1 MYFYLEKNSLLNGQI
16 IVVFQTENQIP
27 NYKEIT
33 NFGELVE
40 FKGSNI
46 PSVWEYSKTEDILYD
61 INDKPSP
68 YHILKNKKWVVEDK
82 DGFKEYCNTQ
92 INTIKNEILDYG
104 FDYEINKVK
113 HRQKCRVKDITFM
126 AITALVMFLVKT
138 FLHKDITRTWYFEDD
153 FGYEMDMVKL
163 VQLMFYGSNFVQSV
177 YDTENW
183 FKTKVNPKEVTKAEF
198 ESKRKEIHSN
208 LAKG

>member
-1 MYFYLEKNSLLNGQI
+1 MYFYLSKNSLLNGEIVI
-16 IVVFQTENQIP
+16 IFKTENQIP

-33 NFGELVE
+33 NFGELTE
-40 FKGSNI
+40 FKGESI
-46 PSVWEYSKTEDILYD
+46 PANWEYSKTEDELYD

-82 DGFKEYCNTQ
+82 EGFKEYCNTK

-177 YDTENW
+177 YDTENF
-183 FKTKVNPKEVTKAEF
+183 FKLLEEPKLI
-198 ESKRKEIHSN
+198 SKN
-208 LAKG
+208 DYLAKIKDFMEGGN

>member
-1 MYFYLEKNSLLNGQI
+1 MYFYLNKERLLNGEVTVI
-16 IVVFQTENQIP
+16 FQTESQIP

-40 FKGSNI
+40 FQGDNI
-46 PSVWEYSKTEDILYD
+46 PANWEYSVTEDVLYN

-68 YHILKNKKWVVEDK
+68 FHILKNKKWIVEDK
-82 DGFKEYCNTQ
+82 EGFKKYCEEQ
-92 INTIKNEILDYG
+92 INAIKNEILDYG

-138 FLHKDITRTWYFEDD
+138 FLHKDITRIWYFEDD
-153 FGYEMDMVKL
+153 FGYEMDMIKL

-177 YDTENW
+177 YDTENY
-183 FKTKVNPKEVTKAEF
+183 FKTLEEPMLIKKEDYENKIKEF
-198 ESKRKEIHSN
+198 MKNSN
-208 LAKG
+208 

>member
-1 MYFYLEKNSLLNGQI
+1 MFFYLNKESLLNGEVVI
-16 IVVFQTENQIP
+16 IFQTENQIP

-33 NFGELVE
+33 NFGALVE
-40 FKGSNI
+40 FKGESI
-46 PSVWEYSKTEDILYD
+46 PDNWEYSITEDMLYD
-61 INDKPSP
+61 IKDKPSP
-68 YHILKNKKWVVEDK
+68 YHILKNKKWIVEDK
-82 DGFKEYCNTQ
+82 EGFKEYCDTQ

-138 FLHKDITRTWYFEDD
+138 FLHKDISRTWYFEDD

-177 YDTENW
+177 DDTENF
-183 FKTKVNPKEVTKAEF
+183 FKLLEEPKLINKDDY
-198 ESKRKEIHSN
+198 
-208 LAKG
+208 LAKIKEFMVGGN

>member
-1 MYFYLEKNSLLNGQI
+1 MYFYLNKERLINGEV
-16 IVVFQTENQIP
+16 IVIFQTENQIP
-27 NYKEIT
+27 NYKEIS

-40 FKGSNI
+40 FQGDNI
-46 PSVWEYSKTEDILYD
+46 PANWEYSVTEDVLYD

-68 YHILKNKKWVVEDK
+68 FHILKNKKWVVEDEQ
-82 DGFKEYCNTQ
+82 GFKKYCEEQ
-92 INTIKNEILDYG
+92 INNIKNEILDYG
-104 FDYEINKVK
+104 FDYEIDKIK

-153 FGYEMDMVKL
+153 FGYEMDMIKL

-177 YDTENW
+177 YDTENY
-183 FKTKVNPKEVTKAEF
+183 FKTLEEPMLIKKEDYENKIKEF
-198 ESKRKEIHSN
+198 MKNSN
-208 LAKG
+208 

>member
-16 IVVFQTENQIP
+16 MVVFQTENQIP

-46 PSVWEYSKTEDILYD
+46 PSVWEYSATEDMLYD
-61 INDKPSP
+61 IKDKPSP
-68 YHILKNKKWVVEDK
+68 YHVLKNKKWIVEDK
-82 DGFKEYCNTQ
+82 DGFKEYCNTK

-177 YDTENW
+177 YDTENF
-183 FKTKVNPKEVTKAEF
+183 FKLLEEPKLI
-198 ESKRKEIHSN
+198 SKN
-208 LAKG
+208 DYLAKIKDFMEGGN

>member
-1 MYFYLEKNSLLNGQI
+1 MFFYLNKESLLNGEVVI
-16 IVVFQTENQIP
+16 IFQTENQIP

-40 FKGSNI
+40 FKGESI
-46 PSVWEYSKTEDILYD
+46 PANWGYSLAEDMLYD
-61 INDKPSP
+61 IKDKPSP

-82 DGFKEYCNTQ
+82 EGFKEYCNTK
-92 INTIKNEILDYG
+92 INTVKNEILDYG

-177 YDTENW
+177 YDTENF
-183 FKTKVNPKEVTKAEF
+183 FKLLEEPKLINKDDY
-198 ESKRKEIHSN
+198 
-208 LAKG
+208 LAKIKDFMEGGN

>member
-1 MYFYLEKNSLLNGQI
+1 MFFYLNKESLLNGEVVI
-16 IVVFQTENQIP
+16 IFQTENQIP

-40 FKGSNI
+40 FKGESI
-46 PSVWEYSKTEDILYD
+46 PANWEYSLTEDMLYD
-61 INDKPSP
+61 IKDKPSP

-82 DGFKEYCNTQ
+82 EGFKEYCDTQ
-92 INTIKNEILDYG
+92 INTVKNEILDYG

-177 YDTENW
+177 YDTENF
-183 FKTKVNPKEVTKAEF
+183 FKLLEEPKLI
-198 ESKRKEIHSN
+198 SKN
-208 LAKG
+208 DYLAKIKDFMEGGN

>member
-1 MYFYLEKNSLLNGQI
+1 MYFYLNKERLLNGEVTVI
-16 IVVFQTENQIP
+16 FQTENQIP
-27 NYKEIT
+27 NYKEIV

-40 FKGSNI
+40 FHGDNI
-46 PSVWEYSKTEDILYD
+46 PSSWEYSEAEDVLYD

-68 YHILKNKKWVVEDK
+68 YHILKNKKWVVEDEQ
-82 DGFKEYCNTQ
+82 GFKKYCEEQ
-92 INTIKNEILDYG
+92 INNIKNEILDYG
-104 FDYEINKVK
+104 FDYEIDKIK

-177 YDTENW
+177 YDTENY
-183 FKTKVNPKEVTKAEF
+183 FKTLEDPKLIKKEDYLTKIKEF
-198 ESKRKEIHSN
+198 MENEN
-208 LAKG
+208 

>member
-1 MYFYLEKNSLLNGQI
+1 MFFYLNKESLLNGEVVI
-16 IVVFQTENQIP
+16 IFQTENQIP

-33 NFGELVE
+33 NFEVLVE
-40 FKGSNI
+40 FKGESI
-46 PSVWEYSKTEDILYD
+46 PDNWEYSATEDMLYD
-61 INDKPSP
+61 IKDKPSP
-68 YHILKNKKWVVEDK
+68 YHILKNKKWVVEDNK
-82 DGFKEYCNTQ
+82 GFKEYCDNKVN
-92 INTIKNEILDYG
+92 IIKNEILDYG
-104 FDYEINKVK
+104 FDYEIKGVK

-177 YDTENW
+177 YDTENF
-183 FKTKVNPKEVTKAEF
+183 FKLLEEPKLINKDEY
-198 ESKRKEIHSN
+198 
-208 LAKG
+208 LAKIKEFMAGGN

>member
-1 MYFYLEKNSLLNGQI
+1 MFFYLNKENLLNGEI
-16 IVVFQTENQIP
+16 TIVFQTENKIP

-40 FKGSNI
+40 YSGKNI
-46 PSVWEYSKTEDILYD
+46 PANWEYSLAEDTFYNIE
-61 INDKPSP
+61 DKPSP
-68 YHILKNKKWVVEDK
+68 FHVLKNKKWIVEDK
-82 DGFKEYCNTQ
+82 EGFKEYCNTK

-177 YDTENW
+177 YDTENF
-183 FKTKVNPKEVTKAEF
+183 FKLLEEPKLI
-198 ESKRKEIHSN
+198 SKN
-208 LAKG
+208 DYLAKIKDFMEGGN

>member
-1 MYFYLEKNSLLNGQI
+1 MYFYLNKERLLNGEVTVI
-16 IVVFQTENQIP
+16 FQTENQIP

-40 FKGSNI
+40 FQGDNI
-46 PSVWEYSKTEDILYD
+46 PANWEYSATEDVLYD

-68 YHILKNKKWVVEDK
+68 FHILRDKKWIVEDK
-82 DGFKEYCNTQ
+82 EGFKKYCEEQ
-92 INTIKNEILDYG
+92 INAIKNEILDYG

-138 FLHKDITRTWYFEDD
+138 FLHKDITKTWYFEDD

-177 YDTENW
+177 YDTENY
-183 FKTKVNPKEVTKAEF
+183 FKTLEDPKLIKKEDYLTKIKEF
-198 ESKRKEIHSN
+198 MENEN
-208 LAKG
+208 

>member
-1 MYFYLEKNSLLNGQI
+1 MYFYLNKERLLNREV
-16 IVVFQTENQIP
+16 IVIFQTENQIP
-27 NYKEIT
+27 NYKEII
-33 NFGELVE
+33 NFGDLVE
-40 FKGSNI
+40 FKGNNI
-46 PSVWEYSKTEDILYD
+46 PSVWEYSEVEDVLYD

-68 YHILKNKKWVVEDK
+68 YHILKNKKWVVEDEQ
-82 DGFKEYCNTQ
+82 GFKEYCDNKVN
-92 INTIKNEILDYG
+92 IIKNEILDYG
-104 FDYEINKVK
+104 FDYEIKGVK

-177 YDTENW
+177 YDTENF
-183 FKTKVNPKEVTKAEF
+183 FKLLEEPKLI
-198 ESKRKEIHSN
+198 SKN
-208 LAKG
+208 DYLAKIKDFMEGGN

>member
-1 MYFYLEKNSLLNGQI
+1 MFFYLNKESLLNGEVVI
-16 IVVFQTENQIP
+16 IFQTENQIP

-33 NFGELVE
+33 NFGALVE
-40 FKGSNI
+40 FKGESI
-46 PSVWEYSKTEDILYD
+46 PDNWEYSITEDMLYD
-61 INDKPSP
+61 IKDKPSP
-68 YHILKNKKWVVEDK
+68 YHILKNKKWIVEDK
-82 DGFKEYCNTQ
+82 EGFKEYCDTQ

-138 FLHKDITRTWYFEDD
+138 FLHKDISRTWYFEDD

-163 VQLMFYGSNFVQSV
+163 VQLMFSGSNFVQSV
-177 YDTENW
+177 YDTENF
-183 FKTKVNPKEVTKAEF
+183 FKLLEEPKLINKDDY
-198 ESKRKEIHSN
+198 
-208 LAKG
+208 LAKIKEFMVGGN

>member
-1 MYFYLEKNSLLNGQI
+1 MFFYLNKESLLNGEVVI
-16 IVVFQTENQIP
+16 IFQTENQIP

-40 FKGSNI
+40 FKGESI
-46 PSVWEYSKTEDILYD
+46 PDIWEYSATEDMLYD
-61 INDKPSP
+61 IKDKPSP
-68 YHILKNKKWVVEDK
+68 YHILKNKKWVVEDNK
-82 DGFKEYCNTQ
+82 GFKEYCDNKVN
-92 INTIKNEILDYG
+92 IIKNEILDYG
-104 FDYEINKVK
+104 FDYEIDKVK

-177 YDTENW
+177 YDTENF
-183 FKTKVNPKEVTKAEF
+183 FKLLEEPKLINKDEY
-198 ESKRKEIHSN
+198 
-208 LAKG
+208 LAKIKEFMAGGN

>member
-16 IVVFQTENQIP
+16 IVVFQTDKQLP
-27 NYKEIT
+27 NYKEST

-40 FKGSNI
+40 LKGSNI

-68 YHILKNKKWVVEDK
+68 YHILKNKKWIVEDK
-82 DGFKEYCNTQ
+82 DGFKEYCNTK

-177 YDTENW
+177 YDTENF
-183 FKTKVNPKEVTKAEF
+183 FKLLEEPKLINKDDY
-198 ESKRKEIHSN
+198 
-208 LAKG
+208 LAKIKEFMAGGN

>member
-1 MYFYLEKNSLLNGQI
+1 MYFYLEKNSILNGQI

-68 YHILKNKKWVVEDK
+68 YHILKNKKWIVEDK
-82 DGFKEYCNTQ
+82 DGFKEYCNTK

-177 YDTENW
+177 YDTENF
-183 FKTKVNPKEVTKAEF
+183 FKLLEEPKLINKDDY
-198 ESKRKEIHSN
+198 
-208 LAKG
+208 LAKIKEFMAGGN

>member
-1 MYFYLEKNSLLNGQI
+1 MYFYLNKERLINGEV
-16 IVVFQTENQIP
+16 IVIFQTENQIP

-40 FKGSNI
+40 FQGDNI
-46 PSVWEYSKTEDILYD
+46 PANWEYSATEDVLYD

-68 YHILKNKKWVVEDK
+68 FHILKNKKWIVEDEQ
-82 DGFKEYCNTQ
+82 GFKKYCEEQ
-92 INTIKNEILDYG
+92 INNIKNEILDYG
-104 FDYEINKVK
+104 FDYEIDKIK

-177 YDTENW
+177 YDTENY
-183 FKTKVNPKEVTKAEF
+183 FKTLEDPKLIKKEDYLTKIKEF
-198 ESKRKEIHSN
+198 MENEN
-208 LAKG
+208 

>member
-1 MYFYLEKNSLLNGQI
+1 MFFYLNKESLLNGEVVI
-16 IVVFQTENQIP
+16 IFQTENQIP

-40 FKGSNI
+40 FKGESI
-46 PSVWEYSKTEDILYD
+46 PANWEYSLTEDMLYD
-61 INDKPSP
+61 IKDKPSP

-82 DGFKEYCNTQ
+82 EGFKEYCDTQ
-92 INTIKNEILDYG
+92 INTVKNEILDYG

-177 YDTENW
+177 YDTENF
-183 FKTKVNPKEVTKAEF
+183 FKLLEEPKLINKDEY
-198 ESKRKEIHSN
+198 
-208 LAKG
+208 LAKIKEFMAGGN

>member
-1 MYFYLEKNSLLNGQI
+1 MFFYLNKENLLNGEVTI
-16 IVVFQTENQIP
+16 IFQTENQIP

-40 FKGSNI
+40 FKGESI
-46 PSVWEYSKTEDILYD
+46 PANWEYSITEDMLYD
-61 INDKPSP
+61 IKDKPSH
-68 YHILKNKKWVVEDK
+68 YHILKNKKWIVEDK
-82 DGFKEYCNTQ
+82 DGFKEYCFNN
-92 INTIKNEILDYG
+92 IDNIKEEILEYG
-104 FDYEINKVK
+104 FDYEITNGDK

-177 YDTENW
+177 YDTENF
-183 FKTKVNPKEVTKAEF
+183 FKLLEEPKLINKDDY
-198 ESKRKEIHSN
+198 
-208 LAKG
+208 LAKIKEFMAGGN

>member
-1 MYFYLEKNSLLNGQI
+1 MYFYLNKERLLNGEV
-16 IVVFQTENQIP
+16 IVMFQTENQIP

-40 FKGSNI
+40 FKGDNI
-46 PSVWEYSKTEDILYD
+46 PAVWEYSEAEDVLYD

-68 YHILKNKKWVVEDK
+68 YHILKNKKWVVEDNK
-82 DGFKEYCNTQ
+82 GFKEYCDNKVN
-92 INTIKNEILDYG
+92 IIKNEILDYG
-104 FDYEINKVK
+104 FDYEIKGVK
-113 HRQKCRVKDITFM
+113 HMQKCRVKDITFM

-177 YDTENW
+177 YDAENY
-183 FKTKVNPKEVTKAEF
+183 FKTLEELKLIDKNDY
-198 ESKRKEIHSN
+198 
-208 LAKG
+208 LAKIKEFMQGGN

>member
-1 MYFYLEKNSLLNGQI
+1 MYFYLNKERLLNGEVTVI
-16 IVVFQTENQIP
+16 FQTENQIP

-40 FKGSNI
+40 FKGESI
-46 PSVWEYSKTEDILYD
+46 PANWEYSLTEDMLYD
-61 INDKPSP
+61 IKDKPSP

-82 DGFKEYCNTQ
+82 EGFKEYCDTQ
-92 INTIKNEILDYG
+92 INTVKNEILDYG

-177 YDTENW
+177 YDAENF
-183 FKTKVNPKEVTKAEF
+183 FKLLEEPKLINKDDY
-198 ESKRKEIHSN
+198 
-208 LAKG
+208 LAKIKEFMAGGN

>member
-1 MYFYLEKNSLLNGQI
+1 MFFYLNKESLLNGEVVI
-16 IVVFQTENQIP
+16 IFQTENQIP

-40 FKGSNI
+40 FKGESI
-46 PSVWEYSKTEDILYD
+46 PANWEYSLTEDMLYD
-61 INDKPSP
+61 IKDKPSP
-68 YHILKNKKWVVEDK
+68 YHILKNKKWVVEDNK
-82 DGFKEYCNTQ
+82 GFKEYCDNKVN
-92 INTIKNEILDYG
+92 IIKNEILDYG

-163 VQLMFYGSNFVQSV
+163 VQLMFFGSNFVQSV
-177 YDTENW
+177 YDTENF
-183 FKTKVNPKEVTKAEF
+183 FKLLEEPKLINKDEY
-198 ESKRKEIHSN
+198 
-208 LAKG
+208 LAKIKEFMAGGN

>member
-1 MYFYLEKNSLLNGQI
+1 MYFYLSKERLLNGEV
-16 IVVFQTENQIP
+16 IVIFQTENQIP
-27 NYKEIT
+27 NYKEIS

-40 FKGSNI
+40 FKGDNI
-46 PSVWEYSKTEDILYD
+46 PAVWEYSEAEDVLYD

-68 YHILKNKKWVVEDK
+68 YHILKDKKWVVEDEQ
-82 DGFKEYCNTQ
+82 GFKKYCEEQ
-92 INTIKNEILDYG
+92 INNIKNEILDYG
-104 FDYEINKVK
+104 FDYEIDKIK

-177 YDTENW
+177 YDTENY
-183 FKTKVNPKEVTKAEF
+183 FKTLEDPKLIKKEDYLTKIKEF
-198 ESKRKEIHSN
+198 MENEN
-208 LAKG
+208 

>member
-1 MYFYLEKNSLLNGQI
+1 MFFYLNKESLLNGEVVI
-16 IVVFQTENQIP
+16 IFQTENQIP

-33 NFGELVE
+33 NFGALVE
-40 FKGSNI
+40 FKGESI
-46 PSVWEYSKTEDILYD
+46 PDNWEYSITEDMLYD
-61 INDKPSP
+61 IKDKPSP
-68 YHILKNKKWVVEDK
+68 YHILKNKKWIVEDK
-82 DGFKEYCNTQ
+82 EGFKEYCDTQ

-138 FLHKDITRTWYFEDD
+138 FLHKDISRTWYFEDD

-177 YDTENW
+177 YDTENF
-183 FKTKVNPKEVTKAEF
+183 FKLLEEPKLINKDDY
-198 ESKRKEIHSN
+198 
-208 LAKG
+208 LAKIKEFMVGGN

>member
-1 MYFYLEKNSLLNGQI
+1 MFFYLNKESLLNGEVVI
-16 IVVFQTENQIP
+16 IFQTENQIP

-40 FKGSNI
+40 FKGESI
-46 PSVWEYSKTEDILYD
+46 PDNWEYSATEDMLYD
-61 INDKPSP
+61 IKDKPSP
-68 YHILKNKKWVVEDK
+68 YHILKNKKWVVEDNK
-82 DGFKEYCNTQ
+82 GFKEYCDNKVN
-92 INTIKNEILDYG
+92 IIKNEILDYG
-104 FDYEINKVK
+104 FDYEIDKVK

-177 YDTENW
+177 YDTENF
-183 FKTKVNPKEVTKAEF
+183 FKLLEEPKLINKDEY
-198 ESKRKEIHSN
+198 
-208 LAKG
+208 LAKIKEFMAGGN

>member
-1 MYFYLEKNSLLNGQI
+1 MFFYLNKESLLNGEVVI
-16 IVVFQTENQIP
+16 IFQTENQIP

-33 NFGELVE
+33 NFGALVE
-40 FKGSNI
+40 FKGESI
-46 PSVWEYSKTEDILYD
+46 PDNWEYSITEDMLYD
-61 INDKPSP
+61 IKDKPSP

-82 DGFKEYCNTQ
+82 DGFKEYCDTQ

-177 YDTENW
+177 YDTENF
-183 FKTKVNPKEVTKAEF
+183 FKLLEEPKLINKDDY
-198 ESKRKEIHSN
+198 
-208 LAKG
+208 LAKIKEFMAGGN

>member
-1 MYFYLEKNSLLNGQI
+1 MFFYLNKESLLNGEVVI
-16 IVVFQTENQIP
+16 IFQTENQIP

-40 FKGSNI
+40 FKGESI
-46 PSVWEYSKTEDILYD
+46 PANWEYSLTEDMLYD
-61 INDKPSP
+61 IKDKPSP

-82 DGFKEYCNTQ
+82 EGFKEYCDTQ
-92 INTIKNEILDYG
+92 INTVKNEILDYG

-177 YDTENW
+177 YDAENF
-183 FKTKVNPKEVTKAEF
+183 FKLLEEPKLINKDDY
-198 ESKRKEIHSN
+198 
-208 LAKG
+208 LAKIKEFMAGGN

>member
-1 MYFYLEKNSLLNGQI
+1 MFFYLNKESLLNGEVVI
-16 IVVFQTENQIP
+16 IFQTENQIP

-40 FKGSNI
+40 FKGESI
-46 PSVWEYSKTEDILYD
+46 PANWEYSLTEDMLYD
-61 INDKPSP
+61 IKDKPSP

-82 DGFKEYCNTQ
+82 DGFKEYCNTK

-104 FDYEINKVK
+104 FDYEVNNVK

-177 YDTENW
+177 YDTENF
-183 FKTKVNPKEVTKAEF
+183 FKLLEEPKLINKDDY
-198 ESKRKEIHSN
+198 
-208 LAKG
+208 LAKIKEFMAGGN

>member
-16 IVVFQTENQIP
+16 MVVFQTENQIP

-46 PSVWEYSKTEDILYD
+46 PSVWEYSKSEDILYD

-68 YHILKNKKWVVEDK
+68 YHILKNKKWIVEDK
-82 DGFKEYCNTQ
+82 DGFKEYCNTK

-177 YDTENW
+177 YDTENF
-183 FKTKVNPKEVTKAEF
+183 FKLLEEPKLINKDDY
-198 ESKRKEIHSN
+198 
-208 LAKG
+208 LAKIKEFMAGGN